1 LGFVGALGVLKTPD
15 QDGCGE
21 AAVVHCVTAND
32 FCRLQGRLNR
42 VSIAQSDGG
51 AYGEC

>member
-1 LGFVGALGVLKTPD
+1 LGLLKAPE

-21 AAVVHCVTAND
+21 AAMVHCVTANYLG
-32 FCRLQGRLNR
+32 RLQGRLNR
-42 VSIAQSDGG
+42 MSIAQSDGG